1 MSMKKYIF
9 ALTVATA
16 LLALLPGSTA
26 AQEADGFKA
35 VNVQKEFTQNAF
47 TFFTNAPILASGDTT
62 AYNAMTIG
70 WGAMGNY
77 LGYQRPTVTVYVA
90 PGRYTYQFME
100 KYPRFTVMEFDD
112 LKVIDYMGSKS
123 GRDGD
128 KAAALGLHVAYTK
141 NGTPYFKE
149 AKSIIECEIMTVF
162 HQTGS
167 DFRNGTP
174 GEAYKNFAPG
184 IHAAYIAEVIG
195 AWVKP

>member
-1 MSMKKYIF
+1 MRRYVFAIF
-9 ALTVATA
+9 MAAALPGLFPGNTVA
-16 LLALLPGSTA
+16 
-26 AQEADGFKA
+26 QETDGFRGI
-35 VNVQKEFTQNAF
+35 NVQKDFTQNAF
-47 TFFTNAPILASGDTT
+47 TFFTNAPILASGDST

-77 LGYQRPTVTVYVA
+77 LGYHRPTVTVYVA

-112 LKVIDYMGSKS
+112 LKVIEYMGRKS

-162 HQTGS
+162 HQTRD

-174 GEAYKNFAPG
+174 REAYKNFAPG
-184 IHAAYIAEVIG
+184 IHAVYIAEVIG